1 MGKKIATK
9 IIHTGSSPE
18 KNSGSINIPVYKNST
33 LIFNNYNTFLNAKK
47 SRFDL
52 PYYGRI
58 NTKTTSNLAK
68 IISSLYKSKF
78 TVLTSSGLSAITLT
92 LKTFLKKNDEV
103 LITEN
108 CYEPVF
114 NFAQNELSKFGIK
127 VTYFSNNCKNLE
139 NLIKENT
146 KLIYAE
152 SPGSLNFEVSDLK
165 KISSLAKKNKIISII
180 DNTWSTFLGCNPLIY
195 GFDIVIESATKY
207 ISGHSDNFLGIV
219 TTKSKLMY
227 ESIKKTTVRYGD
239 FVSSESCYSAFNG
252 LRTLKIR
259 IENHSKNA
267 SEIFNFLKSKK
278 IVSNIMYLPDKG
290 NKNYELWKKYYSLS
304 NGLITFSIIKK
315 GLIEKFIDNLE
326 IFKIGFSW
334 GGYESLILPLNNL
347 KPTKKLTT
355 NNKYW
360 FRIHVGLEDVSD
372 LKKDLEKAMDIYEAQ

>member
-1 MGKKIATK
+1 
-9 IIHTGSSPE
+9 
-18 KNSGSINIPVYKNST
+18 
-33 LIFNNYNTFLNAKK
+33 
-47 SRFDL
+47 
-52 PYYGRI
+52 
-58 NTKTTSNLAK
+58 
-68 IISSLYKSKF
+68 
-78 TVLTSSGLSAITLT
+78 
-92 LKTFLKKNDEV
+92 
-103 LITEN
+103 
-108 CYEPVF
+108 
-114 NFAQNELSKFGIK
+114 
-127 VTYFSNNCKNLE
+127 
-139 NLIKENT
+139 
-146 KLIYAE
+146 
-152 SPGSLNFEVSDLK
+152 
-165 KISSLAKKNKIISII
+165 
-180 DNTWSTFLGCNPLIY
+180 
-195 GFDIVIESATKY
+195 
-207 ISGHSDNFLGIV
+207 
-219 TTKSKLMY
+219 MY

-278 IVSNIMYLPDKG
+278 IVSNINYLPDKG